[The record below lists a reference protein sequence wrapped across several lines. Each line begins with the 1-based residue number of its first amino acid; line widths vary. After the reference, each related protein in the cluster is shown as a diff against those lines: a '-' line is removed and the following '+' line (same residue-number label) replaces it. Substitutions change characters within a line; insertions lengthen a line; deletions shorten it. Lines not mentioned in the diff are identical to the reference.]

1 MEELSTRKKMNQ
13 VTLPIFNE
21 EEIENVF
28 HLYNLQG
35 GKFIS
40 RQKAKE
46 ALQCIAHSSRDEEI
60 IGENQEIPEYVD
72 IEMFKHLVSNELGV
86 NIYQ

>member
-1 MEELSTRKKMNQ
+1 M
-13 VTLPIFNE
+13 TLPIFTE

-40 RQKAKE
+40 RVKAKE
-46 ALQCIAHSSRDEEI
+46 ALSCIAHSIKDIEVIKNNEEM
-60 IGENQEIPEYVD
+60 PDYVD
-72 IEMFKHLVSNELGV
+72 MEMFKHLAKSELGV
-86 NIYQ
+86 NFN

>member
-1 MEELSTRKKMNQ
+1 MNQ
-13 VTLPIFNE
+13 ITLPIFTE

-28 HLYNLQG
+28 QLYNLKG

-46 ALQCIAHSSRDEEI
+46 ALSCIAHSSKDKEVIKNNEEM
-60 IGENQEIPEYVD
+60 PDYVD
-72 IEMFKHLVSNELGV
+72 IEMFKHLAQSELGV
-86 NIYQ
+86 NFN

>member
-1 MEELSTRKKMNQ
+1 MNQ

-28 HLYNLQG
+28 QLYNLKG

-40 RQKAKE
+40 REKAKE
-46 ALQCIAHSSRDEEI
+46 ALNCIAHSKKDQLIIEKNEEI
-60 IGENQEIPEYVD
+60 PDYVD
-72 IEMFKHLVSNELGV
+72 LEMFKHLVSSELGV
-86 NIYQ
+86 QM